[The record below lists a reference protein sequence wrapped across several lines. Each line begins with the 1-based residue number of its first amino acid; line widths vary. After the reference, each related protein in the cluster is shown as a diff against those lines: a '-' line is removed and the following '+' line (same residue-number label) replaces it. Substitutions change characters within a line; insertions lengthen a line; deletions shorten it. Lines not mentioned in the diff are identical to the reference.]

1 VKLPYTPSR
10 SPVKVA
16 IKGTFYAKL
25 ETPEYQKAN
34 DQKAISIGFGNATTL
49 VYDDTSGPFS
59 GAWSSETNMFTMFD
73 HNADCEIDLGVAP
86 APSTWHTMRQSAVS
100 VDNPTSSVAID
111 LAKERRIAFLN
122 KTR

>member
-1 VKLPYTPSR
+1 VKG
-10 SPVKVA
+10 A

-34 DQKAISIGFGNATTL
+34 DKKAISIGFGNASTL

-59 GAWSSETNMFTMFD
+59 GSWSSDTTMFTMFD

-86 APSTWHTMRQSAVS
+86 APSTWHTMRQFVS

-122 KTR
+122 RTR